1 MKWVEEKGFMDK
13 EDLEVFAKMKCRG
26 DNFDKYTQSDFMAGG
41 LPLGPAKDLFLAI
54 QELIRSKDERG
65 HIIYLYLMP

>member
-41 LPLGPAKDLFLAI
+41 LPLGPA
-54 QELIRSKDERG
+54 
-65 HIIYLYLMP
+65 